1 MHDKTE
7 AIAKERISI
16 FKRLAVKVSPGV
28 WIALSL
34 LFSLNASAQY
44 HSLCWRISGHDLKH
58 PAYLY
63 GTMHAPDQRIF
74 HFGDKTTKAFAE
86 SKAYAMEL
94 DPEKM
99 MSPATVT
106 QMIMKG
112 DKTISS
118 MIPDSDYHFVDSIVQ
133 LSMGVGMALFNKVEP
148 ILVSAIL
155 DEYSMG
161 ITQTDTANKSDEMDL
176 YFYKLAKKDKKKV
189 IGIESVDEQLS
200 ALHTLSYEEQA
211 DLLIQSI
218 EEVKKGDKSTNADLM
233 KYYIDQNL
241 DSILVMSDEQ
251 QMPPKLYKALITDR
265 NVRMADRIAVFI
277 HERPTFIAIGALHLP
292 GPGGVI
298 ELLRKKGYTVE
309 MWK

>member
-1 MHDKTE
+1 MLPSTFPK
-7 AIAKERISI
+7 ISI
-16 FKRLAVKVSPGV
+16 SARSLLVSLC
-28 WIALSL
+28 ISLSL
-34 LFSLNASAQY
+34 TVSFSASAQY
-44 HSLCWRISGHDLKH
+44 QSLCWRISGHDLKH

-74 HFGDKTTKAFAE
+74 NFGAKTTKAFAE

-99 MSPATVT
+99 MSPSTLT
-106 QMIMKG
+106 QMIMTG
-112 DKTISS
+112 DKTISGL
-118 MIPDSDYHFVDSIVQ
+118 IPDSDFHFVDSIVR
-133 LSMGVGMALFNKVEP
+133 LSTGMGMGLFNKVEP

-161 ITQTDTANKSDEMDL
+161 ITQTDTSNKKDEMDL
-176 YFYKLAKKDKKKV
+176 YFYKLARKDKKNV

-200 ALHTLSYEEQA
+200 ALHTLNYEEQA

-218 EEVKKGDKSTNADLM
+218 EEVKKGDKSTNGDLM
-233 KYYIDQNL
+233 KYYIAQNL

-265 NVRMADRIAVFI
+265 NIRMADRISVFI
-277 HERPTFIAIGALHLP
+277 HERPTFIAVGALHLP

-298 ELLRKKGYTVE
+298 DLLRKKGYTVE
-309 MWK
+309 PWR